1 MFAPE
6 KLVEELSSL
15 PELSVQ
21 IKGVRCIANLG
32 SILFSKD
39 CTRILILLICFF
51 VFLFYLTL
59 PCFDSVDVLAVFDV
73 VDGSDDL
80 VGGGGGERDARIDED
95 DENDVV
101 EGIDVLDVEESLS
114 LYQSTEEES

>member
-1 MFAPE
+1 MSRKFRFSPFFERLHSNFNSFDMF
-6 KLVEELSSL
+6 
-15 PELSVQ
+15 
-21 IKGVRCIANLG
+21 
-32 SILFSKD
+32 
-39 CTRILILLICFF
+39 FF
-51 VFLFYLTL
+51 VFLFHLTL